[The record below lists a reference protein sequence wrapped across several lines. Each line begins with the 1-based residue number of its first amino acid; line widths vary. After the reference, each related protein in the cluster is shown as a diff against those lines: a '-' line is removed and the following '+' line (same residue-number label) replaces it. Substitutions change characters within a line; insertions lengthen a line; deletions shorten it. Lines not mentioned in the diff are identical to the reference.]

1 MKNATRLN
9 DEQCTKILAKYLEMY
24 IAVENLTVIHR
35 VVPRTSGFDIVHEL
49 RYVQPQR
56 NDVETSC
63 LTMLNE
69 KNYSGLLA
77 EALRQKNYDLRR
89 LDYRYDSDLT
99 VTQSAQ
105 VFPKREKRRNKRESR
120 STLIKVRK

>member
-49 RYVQPQR
+49 RYVQPQS

-63 LTMLNE
+63 
-69 KNYSGLLA
+69 SDLLA
-77 EALRQKNYDLRR
+77 EALRHKNYDLRR

-105 VFPKREKRRNKRESR
+105 VFPKRENRKKKRDSR
-120 STLIKVRK
+120 STLIKVKK

>member
-9 DEQCTKILAKYLEMY
+9 DEQCTKILANYLEMY
-24 IAVENLTVIHR
+24 IAVENLTVTHR

-69 KNYSGLLA
+69 KNYSNLLG
-77 EALRQKNYDLRR
+77 EALRHKNYDLRR

-105 VFPKREKRRNKRESR
+105 VFPKRENRKRKEILDRH
-120 STLIKVRK
+120 

>member
-35 VVPRTSGFDIVHEL
+35 VVTRTSGFDIVHEL

-69 KNYSGLLA
+69 KNYSDLLG

-105 VFPKREKRRNKRESR
+105 VFPKREKRKKKRDSR
-120 STLIKVRK
+120 STLIKVKK

>member
-24 IAVENLTVIHR
+24 IAVENLTVTHR
-35 VVPRTSGFDIVHEL
+35 VVSRTSGFDIVHEL

-69 KNYSGLLA
+69 KNYSDLLG
-77 EALRQKNYDLRR
+77 EALRQENYDLRR

-105 VFPKREKRRNKRESR
+105 VFPKRENRKKKRDSR
-120 STLIKVRK
+120 STLIKVKK

>member
-1 MKNATRLN
+1 
-9 DEQCTKILAKYLEMY
+9 
-24 IAVENLTVIHR
+24 
-35 VVPRTSGFDIVHEL
+35 
-49 RYVQPQR
+49 
-56 NDVETSC
+56 
-63 LTMLNE
+63 MLNE

>member
-1 MKNATRLN
+1 MKNAIRLN
-9 DEQCTKILAKYLEMY
+9 DEQCTKILANYLGTY
-24 IAVENLTVIHR
+24 TTLENLTVTHH
-35 VVPRTSGFDIVHEL
+35 VVPRTSSFDIVHEL
-49 RYVQPQR
+49 RFVQPQS

-69 KNYSGLLA
+69 KNYSDLLA

-89 LDYRYDSDLT
+89 LDYRYDSDLI

-105 VFPKREKRRNKRESR
+105 VFPKREKRKRKREFQA
-120 STLIKVRK
+120 TLSKARK

>member
-24 IAVENLTVIHR
+24 IAVENLTVTHR

-49 RYVQPQR
+49 RYTQSP
-56 NDVETSC
+56 NDEKTSC

-69 KNYSGLLA
+69 RDYANLLE

-89 LDYRYDSDLT
+89 LDYRYDGDLT

-105 VFPKREKRRNKRESR
+105 VFPKRENRKKKRDSR
-120 STLIKVRK
+120 STLIKVKK

>member
-24 IAVENLTVIHR
+24 IAVENLTVTHR
-35 VVPRTSGFDIVHEL
+35 VVSRTSGFDIVHEL

-69 KNYSGLLA
+69 KNYSDLLG

-105 VFPKREKRRNKRESR
+105 VFPKRENRKKKRDSR

>member
-35 VVPRTSGFDIVHEL
+35 VVSRTSGFDIVHEL

-69 KNYSGLLA
+69 KNYSDLLG

-105 VFPKREKRRNKRESR
+105 VFPKRENRKKKRDSR
-120 STLIKVRK
+120 STLIKVKK

>member
-35 VVPRTSGFDIVHEL
+35 VVPRTSDFDIVHEL

-69 KNYSGLLA
+69 KNYSDLLA

-89 LDYRYDSDLT
+89 LDYRNDSD
-99 VTQSAQ
+99 
-105 VFPKREKRRNKRESR
+105 
-120 STLIKVRK
+120 

>member
-24 IAVENLTVIHR
+24 IAVENLTVTHR
-35 VVPRTSGFDIVHEL
+35 VVSRTSGFDIVHEL

-69 KNYSGLLA
+69 KNYSDLLG

-105 VFPKREKRRNKRESR
+105 VFPKRENRKKKRDSR
-120 STLIKVRK
+120 STLIKVKK

>member
-24 IAVENLTVIHR
+24 IAVENLTVTHR
-35 VVPRTSGFDIVHEL
+35 VVSRTSGFDIVHEL
-49 RYVQPQR
+49 RYVQPQG

-69 KNYSGLLA
+69 KNYSDLLG

-105 VFPKREKRRNKRESR
+105 VFPKRENRKKKRDSR

>member
-9 DEQCTKILAKYLEMY
+9 DEQCTKILARYLEMY

-56 NDVETSC
+56 NDIETSC

-69 KNYSGLLA
+69 RDYANLLA

-89 LDYRYDSDLT
+89 LDYRYDGDLT
-99 VTQSAQ
+99 VVESAQ
-105 VFPKREKRRNKRESR
+105 VFPKREKRKKKRDSR
-120 STLIKVRK
+120 STLIKVKK